1 MAGSDHSSV
10 KVVLTAVFANFFV
23 TIAKVIGWFISLSPS
38 MLAEAI
44 HSFADTSNQIL
55 IYVGIRS
62 SRGGPTKEHPFG
74 KGQSRYLWNL
84 ISAAGI
90 FFIGFGVTTYHGVHS
105 LLEPHHGDYSIGMT
119 TIGILIFTFVVEFY
133 AWYVAYRAVNAD
145 LEGRS
150 YYQYLRYGDDPT
162 AVGVFLED
170 SIAVVGVVIAS
181 IGIGLSSYLNSHV
194 PDGIASIIIGLL
206 IGVMAVILTLA
217 NSRLLIDASIPQSDE
232 EEIKEF
238 INSHQ
243 TIKNLVSMKTE
254 ILSPNRVRLSAEVA
268 FNEDEILD
276 EEVIRSAGLSIEDKS
291 IENENVLRELSV
303 KQIAMVAR
311 HVNELEQQIFQRFPD
326 IVTIDLEVK

>member
-10 KVVLTAVFANFFV
+10 KVVLTAVVANFFV

>member
-311 HVNELEQQIFQRFPD
+311 HVNELEQQIFQKFPD